1 MICTFFGHRECP
13 EEIYPKLYDAIETLI
28 RQKGVRCFYVGNQG
42 RFDDHLFE
50 GRYAPTNAQGKREVH
65 TVYAKTREEV
75 EPLLERMIA
84 EVREQIKAEKRQM
97 KTAAGGSPSASV

>member
-13 EEIYPKLYDAIETLI
+13 EEIYPKFYDAIETLI

-50 GRYAPTNAQGKREVH
+50 GRYTPTNAQGKREVQH
-65 TVYAKTREEV
+65 G
-75 EPLLERMIA
+75 L
-84 EVREQIKAEKRQM
+84 RQN
-97 KTAAGGSPSASV
+97 AGGSGTPPGADDR